1 MANTYS
7 EITIQIIFA
16 VKFRE
21 ALIENSFRDELHKYI
36 TGIVTNQG
44 QKMLIINSVPDHIH
58 ILVGLSPSMKISD
71 LVREIK
77 SESSLFINKRKY
89 SSKRFY
95 WQNGY
100 GAFSYSISQRPRV
113 INYIINQQVHHQQ
126 MSFKDEYVR
135 FLESFEIEYKV
146 GRLFE
151 FFS

>member
-21 ALIENSFRDELHKYI
+21 ALIAESFRDELHKYI

-58 ILVGLSPSMKISD
+58 ILIGLSPSRKISD

-77 SESSLFINKRKY
+77 SESSLFINKRNF

-113 INYIINQQVHHQQ
+113 IDYIKNQQLHHSKI
-126 MSFKDEYVR
+126 SFKNEYIR
-135 FLESFEIEYKV
+135 FLESFEIEFKV

-151 FFS
+151 FFN

>member
-21 ALIENSFRDELHKYI
+21 ALIAESFRDELHKYI

-58 ILVGLSPSMKISD
+58 ILIGLSPSRKISD

-77 SESSLFINKRKY
+77 SESSLFINKRNF

-113 INYIINQQVHHQQ
+113 IDYIKNQQLHHSKI
-126 MSFKDEYVR
+126 SFKNEYIR
-135 FLESFEIEYKV
+135 FLESFEIEFKA

-151 FFS
+151 FFN

>member
-21 ALIENSFRDELHKYI
+21 ALIADSFRDELHKYI

-58 ILVGLSPSMKISD
+58 ILIGLSPSMKISD

-89 SSKRFY
+89 SSRRFY

-113 INYIINQQVHHQQ
+113 INYIKNQHHHHQK
-126 MSFKDEYVR
+126 MSFQDEYIR
-135 FLESFEIEYKV
+135 FLESFEIEFKV

-151 FFS
+151 FFN

>member
-21 ALIENSFRDELHKYI
+21 ALIANSFRDELHKYI

-77 SESSLFINKRKY
+77 SESSLFINKRNF

-113 INYIINQQVHHQQ
+113 IDYIKNQQLHHSKI
-126 MSFKDEYVR
+126 SFKNEYIR
-135 FLESFEIEYKV
+135 FLESSEIEFKV

-151 FFS
+151 FFN